1 MINYDYL
8 IVGAGFFGS
17 ICAHELKK
25 SGKTVCVIEKR
36 NHIGGNCFTENVNG
50 INVHVYGP
58 HIFHTNDAK
67 IWNWIKNFADF
78 KDFQLNIIA
87 NYRDKLYPLPFNMFT
102 FNKMWGITDPNEARN
117 IINSQ
122 KYVGKINNLEDQALS
137 LVGPDIYNKLIK
149 GYTKKQW
156 KKDPK
161 LLPPSIIKRLPVRF
175 TYNNNYFNDKFQGIP
190 VGGYTQI
197 FKKLL
202 SNIELKLNVDFFKE
216 RKYWESVSKKIIYTG
231 PIDKFY
237 DYRFGDLE
245 YKSVSW
251 KNKTFNNVES
261 FQGCPIMN
269 FTSDKIKF
277 TRRIEHKYFEYL
289 NQKDTIV
296 SWEYP
301 IKYERGVEPFYPVND
316 DQNKLIYNKYKSLSK
331 NNSKYIFGGRLA
343 EYKYYDMH
351 QVIASALTK
360 VKKIL
365 KNQC

>member
-161 LLPPSIIKRLPVRF
+161 LLPP
-175 TYNNNYFNDKFQGIP
+175 Q
-190 VGGYTQI
+190 
-197 FKKLL
+197 
-202 SNIELKLNVDFFKE
+202 
-216 RKYWESVSKKIIYTG
+216 
-231 PIDKFY
+231 
-237 DYRFGDLE
+237 
-245 YKSVSW
+245 
-251 KNKTFNNVES
+251 
-261 FQGCPIMN
+261 
-269 FTSDKIKF
+269 
-277 TRRIEHKYFEYL
+277 
-289 NQKDTIV
+289 
-296 SWEYP
+296 
-301 IKYERGVEPFYPVND
+301 
-316 DQNKLIYNKYKSLSK
+316 
-331 NNSKYIFGGRLA
+331 
-343 EYKYYDMH
+343 
-351 QVIASALTK
+351 
-360 VKKIL
+360 
-365 KNQC
+365 